1 MQRPLFVDAPR
12 SADGLRAAF
21 SLYYKGISID
31 FSLSGPLR
39 QVLLAY
45 ADFRRR
51 HGLDNGESAT
61 PGRTDLKARE
71 EEEALLGNIA
81 AAVLQRA
88 DEAREMLRD
97 YAVMLPQEQNPET
110 GTEALVS
117 PELRPIAMRGLLD
130 PALRDSTWPRDM
142 AWLVIGGM
150 EHASYANGNRVM
162 VLDVTATATVA
173 GAFGGGVSMSY
184 LVFPRVR
191 VQAANMLSASFLMG
205 GPPVFAAYGLG
216 EALCFHLGGGA
227 KVTGMALI
235 HHNREALGQSFY
247 GVFSPQQRRAAA
259 FTFGKSANGSDYS
272 SKNPHALSLQ
282 PVACAHLRVSIIW
295 ELEQVAG
302 VKEAREFLHRAR
314 LSGGLVTGHGEIVLE
329 DSLEAAFDRVGNGY
343 VVTDRRDMLEDKGKN
358 QAELLVEALGAQPSA
373 GEDNTMA
380 VRNLPRLC
388 GDHVL

>member
-1 MQRPLFVDAPR
+1 
-12 SADGLRAAF
+12 
-21 SLYYKGISID
+21 
-31 FSLSGPLR
+31 
-39 QVLLAY
+39 
-45 ADFRRR
+45 
-51 HGLDNGESAT
+51 
-61 PGRTDLKARE
+61 
-71 EEEALLGNIA
+71 
-81 AAVLQRA
+81 
-88 DEAREMLRD
+88 
-97 YAVMLPQEQNPET
+97 
-110 GTEALVS
+110 
-117 PELRPIAMRGLLD
+117 
-130 PALRDSTWPRDM
+130 
-142 AWLVIGGM
+142 
-150 EHASYANGNRVM
+150 
-162 VLDVTATATVA
+162 
-173 GAFGGGVSMSY
+173 MSY

-295 ELEQVAG
+295 KLEQVAG
-302 VKEAREFLHRAR
+302 VMEAREFLHRAR

-343 VVTDRRDMLEDKGKN
+343 VVTDRRDMLEDKSKN
-358 QAELLVEALGAQPSA
+358 QAELLVEALGAQPAA
-373 GEDNTMA
+373 GEDNKWLSAACLGYAAITPFEHRSGA
-380 VRNLPRLC
+380 RC
-388 GDHVL
+388 GYIHAFAEPLVGMVQYRSLRQWRKEADAEEALWRPVWLDDRRGAFVLRQEQAEPEDM

>member
-1 MQRPLFVDAPR
+1 
-12 SADGLRAAF
+12 
-21 SLYYKGISID
+21 
-31 FSLSGPLR
+31 
-39 QVLLAY
+39 
-45 ADFRRR
+45 
-51 HGLDNGESAT
+51 
-61 PGRTDLKARE
+61 
-71 EEEALLGNIA
+71 
-81 AAVLQRA
+81 
-88 DEAREMLRD
+88 
-97 YAVMLPQEQNPET
+97 
-110 GTEALVS
+110 
-117 PELRPIAMRGLLD
+117 
-130 PALRDSTWPRDM
+130 
-142 AWLVIGGM
+142 
-150 EHASYANGNRVM
+150 
-162 VLDVTATATVA
+162 
-173 GAFGGGVSMSY
+173 MSY

-227 KVTGMALI
+227 KVAGMALI

-373 GEDNTMA
+373 GEDNTWLSA
-380 VRNLPRLC
+380 TCLGYAAITSFEHRGGARC
-388 GDHVL
+388 GYPHAFAEPLVGMVQYRSLRQWRKEADAEEALWRPVWLDDRRGAFVLRQEQTEPEDM

>member
-1 MQRPLFVDAPR
+1 
-12 SADGLRAAF
+12 
-21 SLYYKGISID
+21 
-31 FSLSGPLR
+31 
-39 QVLLAY
+39 
-45 ADFRRR
+45 
-51 HGLDNGESAT
+51 
-61 PGRTDLKARE
+61 
-71 EEEALLGNIA
+71 
-81 AAVLQRA
+81 
-88 DEAREMLRD
+88 
-97 YAVMLPQEQNPET
+97 
-110 GTEALVS
+110 
-117 PELRPIAMRGLLD
+117 
-130 PALRDSTWPRDM
+130 
-142 AWLVIGGM
+142 
-150 EHASYANGNRVM
+150 
-162 VLDVTATATVA
+162 
-173 GAFGGGVSMSY
+173 MSY

-373 GEDNTMA
+373 GEDNTWLSA
-380 VRNLPRLC
+380 TCPGYAAITSFEHRGGARC
-388 GDHVL
+388 GYPHAFAEPLVGMVQYRSLRQWRKEADAEEALWRPVWLDDRRGAFVLRQEQTEPEDM

>member
-1 MQRPLFVDAPR
+1 
-12 SADGLRAAF
+12 
-21 SLYYKGISID
+21 
-31 FSLSGPLR
+31 
-39 QVLLAY
+39 
-45 ADFRRR
+45 
-51 HGLDNGESAT
+51 
-61 PGRTDLKARE
+61 
-71 EEEALLGNIA
+71 
-81 AAVLQRA
+81 
-88 DEAREMLRD
+88 
-97 YAVMLPQEQNPET
+97 
-110 GTEALVS
+110 
-117 PELRPIAMRGLLD
+117 
-130 PALRDSTWPRDM
+130 
-142 AWLVIGGM
+142 
-150 EHASYANGNRVM
+150 
-162 VLDVTATATVA
+162 
-173 GAFGGGVSMSY
+173 MSY

-302 VKEAREFLHRAR
+302 VMEAREFLHRAR

-358 QAELLVEALGAQPSA
+358 QAELLVEALGAQPAA
-373 GEDNTMA
+373 GEVNTWLSA
-380 VRNLPRLC
+380 ACLGYAAITPFEHRSGARC
-388 GDHVL
+388 GYIHAFAEPLVGMVQYRSLRQWRKEADVEEAFWRPVWLGDRRGAFVLRQEQAEPEDM

>member
-1 MQRPLFVDAPR
+1 
-12 SADGLRAAF
+12 
-21 SLYYKGISID
+21 
-31 FSLSGPLR
+31 
-39 QVLLAY
+39 
-45 ADFRRR
+45 
-51 HGLDNGESAT
+51 
-61 PGRTDLKARE
+61 
-71 EEEALLGNIA
+71 
-81 AAVLQRA
+81 
-88 DEAREMLRD
+88 
-97 YAVMLPQEQNPET
+97 
-110 GTEALVS
+110 
-117 PELRPIAMRGLLD
+117 
-130 PALRDSTWPRDM
+130 
-142 AWLVIGGM
+142 
-150 EHASYANGNRVM
+150 
-162 VLDVTATATVA
+162 
-173 GAFGGGVSMSY
+173 MSY

-205 GPPVFAAYGLG
+205 GPPVFAAHGLG
-216 EALCFHLGGGA
+216 EALRFHLGGGA

-314 LSGGLVTGHGEIVLE
+314 LSGGLVTGHGEIVPE

-358 QAELLVEALGAQPSA
+358 QAELLVEAWGAQPSA
-373 GEDNTMA
+373 GEDNTWLSA
-380 VRNLPRLC
+380 TCLGYAAITSFEHRGGARC
-388 GDHVL
+388 GYTHAIAGPLVGMGQYRSLRQWRKEADAEEALWRPVWLDDRRGAFVLRQEQTEPEDM

>member
-1 MQRPLFVDAPR
+1 
-12 SADGLRAAF
+12 
-21 SLYYKGISID
+21 
-31 FSLSGPLR
+31 
-39 QVLLAY
+39 
-45 ADFRRR
+45 
-51 HGLDNGESAT
+51 
-61 PGRTDLKARE
+61 
-71 EEEALLGNIA
+71 
-81 AAVLQRA
+81 
-88 DEAREMLRD
+88 
-97 YAVMLPQEQNPET
+97 
-110 GTEALVS
+110 
-117 PELRPIAMRGLLD
+117 
-130 PALRDSTWPRDM
+130 
-142 AWLVIGGM
+142 
-150 EHASYANGNRVM
+150 
-162 VLDVTATATVA
+162 
-173 GAFGGGVSMSY
+173 MSY

-302 VKEAREFLHRAR
+302 VMEAREFLHRAR

-329 DSLEAAFDRVGNGY
+329 DSLETAFDRVGNGY

-373 GEDNTMA
+373 GEDNTWLSA
-380 VRNLPRLC
+380 TCLGYAAITSFEHRGGARC
-388 GDHVL
+388 GYPHAFAEPLVGMVQYRSLRQWRKEADAEEALWRPVWLDDRRGAFVLRQEQTEPEDM

>member
-1 MQRPLFVDAPR
+1 
-12 SADGLRAAF
+12 
-21 SLYYKGISID
+21 
-31 FSLSGPLR
+31 
-39 QVLLAY
+39 
-45 ADFRRR
+45 
-51 HGLDNGESAT
+51 
-61 PGRTDLKARE
+61 
-71 EEEALLGNIA
+71 
-81 AAVLQRA
+81 
-88 DEAREMLRD
+88 
-97 YAVMLPQEQNPET
+97 
-110 GTEALVS
+110 
-117 PELRPIAMRGLLD
+117 
-130 PALRDSTWPRDM
+130 
-142 AWLVIGGM
+142 
-150 EHASYANGNRVM
+150 
-162 VLDVTATATVA
+162 
-173 GAFGGGVSMSY
+173 MSY

-259 FTFGKSANGSDYS
+259 FTFGKSANGSDYP

-373 GEDNTMA
+373 GEDNTWLSA
-380 VRNLPRLC
+380 TCLGYAAITSFEHRGGARC
-388 GDHVL
+388 GYPHAFAEPLVGMVQYRSLRQWRKEADAEEALWRPVWLDDRRGAFVLRQEQTEPEDM

>member
-1 MQRPLFVDAPR
+1 
-12 SADGLRAAF
+12 
-21 SLYYKGISID
+21 
-31 FSLSGPLR
+31 
-39 QVLLAY
+39 
-45 ADFRRR
+45 
-51 HGLDNGESAT
+51 
-61 PGRTDLKARE
+61 
-71 EEEALLGNIA
+71 
-81 AAVLQRA
+81 
-88 DEAREMLRD
+88 
-97 YAVMLPQEQNPET
+97 
-110 GTEALVS
+110 
-117 PELRPIAMRGLLD
+117 
-130 PALRDSTWPRDM
+130 
-142 AWLVIGGM
+142 
-150 EHASYANGNRVM
+150 
-162 VLDVTATATVA
+162 
-173 GAFGGGVSMSY
+173 MSY

-295 ELEQVAG
+295 KLEQVAG
-302 VKEAREFLHRAR
+302 VMEAREFLHRAR

-358 QAELLVEALGAQPSA
+358 QAELLVEVLGAQPAA
-373 GEDNTMA
+373 GEDNTWLSA
-380 VRNLPRLC
+380 ACLGYAAITPFEHRSGARC
-388 GDHVL
+388 GYIHAFAEPLVGMVQYRSLRQWRKEADAEEALWRPVWLDDRRCAFVLRQEQAEPEDM

>member
-1 MQRPLFVDAPR
+1 
-12 SADGLRAAF
+12 
-21 SLYYKGISID
+21 
-31 FSLSGPLR
+31 
-39 QVLLAY
+39 
-45 ADFRRR
+45 
-51 HGLDNGESAT
+51 
-61 PGRTDLKARE
+61 
-71 EEEALLGNIA
+71 
-81 AAVLQRA
+81 
-88 DEAREMLRD
+88 
-97 YAVMLPQEQNPET
+97 
-110 GTEALVS
+110 
-117 PELRPIAMRGLLD
+117 
-130 PALRDSTWPRDM
+130 
-142 AWLVIGGM
+142 
-150 EHASYANGNRVM
+150 
-162 VLDVTATATVA
+162 
-173 GAFGGGVSMSY
+173 MSY

-191 VQAANMLSASFLMG
+191 VQAANMLAASFLMG

-282 PVACAHLRVSIIW
+282 PVACVHLRVSIIW

-302 VKEAREFLHRAR
+302 VMEAREFLHRAR

-329 DSLEAAFDRVGNGY
+329 DSLETAFDRVGNGY

-373 GEDNTMA
+373 GEDNTCPQPASATRRSRLSSTAAERVADIHMPLPSLWSA
-380 VRNLPRLC
+380 WCNTVPCASGGRKRMRKRLSGVPCGWMIGGAHSCCGKNKRNLRICKEILSWQRK
-388 GDHVL
+388 

>member
-1 MQRPLFVDAPR
+1 
-12 SADGLRAAF
+12 
-21 SLYYKGISID
+21 
-31 FSLSGPLR
+31 
-39 QVLLAY
+39 
-45 ADFRRR
+45 
-51 HGLDNGESAT
+51 
-61 PGRTDLKARE
+61 
-71 EEEALLGNIA
+71 
-81 AAVLQRA
+81 
-88 DEAREMLRD
+88 
-97 YAVMLPQEQNPET
+97 
-110 GTEALVS
+110 
-117 PELRPIAMRGLLD
+117 
-130 PALRDSTWPRDM
+130 
-142 AWLVIGGM
+142 
-150 EHASYANGNRVM
+150 
-162 VLDVTATATVA
+162 
-173 GAFGGGVSMSY
+173 MSY

-272 SKNPHALSLQ
+272 SKNLHALSLQ

-302 VKEAREFLHRAR
+302 VMEAREFLHRAR

-343 VVTDRRDMLEDKGKN
+343 VVTDRRDMLEDKSKN
-358 QAELLVEALGAQPSA
+358 QAELLVEALGAQPAA
-373 GEDNTMA
+373 GEDNTWLSA
-380 VRNLPRLC
+380 ACLGYAAITPFEHRSGARC
-388 GDHVL
+388 GYIHAFAEPLVGMVQYRSLRQWRKEADAEEALWRPVWLDDRRGAFVLRQEQAEPEDM

>member
-1 MQRPLFVDAPR
+1 
-12 SADGLRAAF
+12 
-21 SLYYKGISID
+21 
-31 FSLSGPLR
+31 
-39 QVLLAY
+39 
-45 ADFRRR
+45 
-51 HGLDNGESAT
+51 
-61 PGRTDLKARE
+61 
-71 EEEALLGNIA
+71 
-81 AAVLQRA
+81 
-88 DEAREMLRD
+88 
-97 YAVMLPQEQNPET
+97 
-110 GTEALVS
+110 
-117 PELRPIAMRGLLD
+117 
-130 PALRDSTWPRDM
+130 
-142 AWLVIGGM
+142 
-150 EHASYANGNRVM
+150 
-162 VLDVTATATVA
+162 
-173 GAFGGGVSMSY
+173 MSY

-191 VQAANMLSASFLMG
+191 VQAANMLAASFLMG

-295 ELEQVAG
+295 ELEQEAG
-302 VKEAREFLHRAR
+302 VKEAREFLLRAR

-373 GEDNTMA
+373 GEDNTWLSA
-380 VRNLPRLC
+380 TCLGYAAITSFEHRGGARC
-388 GDHVL
+388 GYPHAFAEPLVGMVQYRSLRQWRKEADTEEALWRPVWLDDRRGAFVLRQEQTEPEDM

>member
-1 MQRPLFVDAPR
+1 
-12 SADGLRAAF
+12 
-21 SLYYKGISID
+21 
-31 FSLSGPLR
+31 
-39 QVLLAY
+39 
-45 ADFRRR
+45 
-51 HGLDNGESAT
+51 
-61 PGRTDLKARE
+61 
-71 EEEALLGNIA
+71 
-81 AAVLQRA
+81 
-88 DEAREMLRD
+88 
-97 YAVMLPQEQNPET
+97 
-110 GTEALVS
+110 
-117 PELRPIAMRGLLD
+117 
-130 PALRDSTWPRDM
+130 
-142 AWLVIGGM
+142 
-150 EHASYANGNRVM
+150 
-162 VLDVTATATVA
+162 
-173 GAFGGGVSMSY
+173 MSY

-259 FTFGKSANGSDYS
+259 FTFGKAANGSDDS

-373 GEDNTMA
+373 GEDNTWLSA
-380 VRNLPRLC
+380 TCLGYAAITSFEHRGGARC
-388 GDHVL
+388 GYPHAFAEPLVGMVQYRSLRQWRKEADTEEALWRPVWLDDRRGAFVLRQEQTEPEDM

>member
-1 MQRPLFVDAPR
+1 
-12 SADGLRAAF
+12 
-21 SLYYKGISID
+21 
-31 FSLSGPLR
+31 
-39 QVLLAY
+39 
-45 ADFRRR
+45 
-51 HGLDNGESAT
+51 
-61 PGRTDLKARE
+61 
-71 EEEALLGNIA
+71 
-81 AAVLQRA
+81 
-88 DEAREMLRD
+88 
-97 YAVMLPQEQNPET
+97 
-110 GTEALVS
+110 
-117 PELRPIAMRGLLD
+117 
-130 PALRDSTWPRDM
+130 
-142 AWLVIGGM
+142 
-150 EHASYANGNRVM
+150 
-162 VLDVTATATVA
+162 
-173 GAFGGGVSMSY
+173 MSY

-302 VKEAREFLHRAR
+302 VMEAREFLHRAR

-373 GEDNTMA
+373 GEDNTWLSA
-380 VRNLPRLC
+380 TCLGYAAITSFEHRGGARC
-388 GDHVL
+388 GYPHAFAEPLVGMVQYRSLRQWRKEADAEEALWRPVWLDDRRGAFVLRQEQTEPEDM

>member
-1 MQRPLFVDAPR
+1 
-12 SADGLRAAF
+12 
-21 SLYYKGISID
+21 
-31 FSLSGPLR
+31 
-39 QVLLAY
+39 
-45 ADFRRR
+45 
-51 HGLDNGESAT
+51 
-61 PGRTDLKARE
+61 
-71 EEEALLGNIA
+71 
-81 AAVLQRA
+81 
-88 DEAREMLRD
+88 
-97 YAVMLPQEQNPET
+97 
-110 GTEALVS
+110 
-117 PELRPIAMRGLLD
+117 
-130 PALRDSTWPRDM
+130 
-142 AWLVIGGM
+142 
-150 EHASYANGNRVM
+150 
-162 VLDVTATATVA
+162 
-173 GAFGGGVSMSY
+173 MSY

-191 VQAANMLSASFLMG
+191 VQAANMLAASFLMG

-235 HHNREALGQSFY
+235 NREALGQSFY

-373 GEDNTMA
+373 GEDNTWLSA
-380 VRNLPRLC
+380 TCLGYAAITSFEHRGGARC
-388 GDHVL
+388 GYPHAFAEPLVGMVQYRSLRQWRKEADTEEALWRPVWLDDRRGAFVLRQEQTEPEDM

>member
-1 MQRPLFVDAPR
+1 
-12 SADGLRAAF
+12 
-21 SLYYKGISID
+21 
-31 FSLSGPLR
+31 
-39 QVLLAY
+39 
-45 ADFRRR
+45 
-51 HGLDNGESAT
+51 
-61 PGRTDLKARE
+61 
-71 EEEALLGNIA
+71 
-81 AAVLQRA
+81 
-88 DEAREMLRD
+88 
-97 YAVMLPQEQNPET
+97 
-110 GTEALVS
+110 
-117 PELRPIAMRGLLD
+117 
-130 PALRDSTWPRDM
+130 
-142 AWLVIGGM
+142 
-150 EHASYANGNRVM
+150 
-162 VLDVTATATVA
+162 
-173 GAFGGGVSMSY
+173 MSY

-302 VKEAREFLHRAR
+302 VMEAREFLHRAR

-329 DSLEAAFDRVGNGY
+329 ESLEAAFDRVGNGY

-373 GEDNTMA
+373 GEDNTWLSA
-380 VRNLPRLC
+380 TCLGYAAITSFEHRGGARC
-388 GDHVL
+388 GYPHAFAEPLVGMVQYRSLRQWRKEADAEEALWRPVWLDDRRGAFVLRQEQTEPEDM

>member
-1 MQRPLFVDAPR
+1 
-12 SADGLRAAF
+12 
-21 SLYYKGISID
+21 
-31 FSLSGPLR
+31 
-39 QVLLAY
+39 
-45 ADFRRR
+45 
-51 HGLDNGESAT
+51 
-61 PGRTDLKARE
+61 
-71 EEEALLGNIA
+71 
-81 AAVLQRA
+81 
-88 DEAREMLRD
+88 
-97 YAVMLPQEQNPET
+97 
-110 GTEALVS
+110 
-117 PELRPIAMRGLLD
+117 
-130 PALRDSTWPRDM
+130 
-142 AWLVIGGM
+142 
-150 EHASYANGNRVM
+150 
-162 VLDVTATATVA
+162 
-173 GAFGGGVSMSY
+173 MSY

-373 GEDNTMA
+373 GEDNTWLSATCLGYAAITSFEHRGGARCGYTHAFAEPLVGMVQYRSLRQWRKEA
-380 VRNLPRLC
+380 DAEKAFWRPVWARLQA
-388 GDHVL
+388 GI

>member
-1 MQRPLFVDAPR
+1 
-12 SADGLRAAF
+12 
-21 SLYYKGISID
+21 
-31 FSLSGPLR
+31 
-39 QVLLAY
+39 
-45 ADFRRR
+45 
-51 HGLDNGESAT
+51 
-61 PGRTDLKARE
+61 
-71 EEEALLGNIA
+71 
-81 AAVLQRA
+81 
-88 DEAREMLRD
+88 
-97 YAVMLPQEQNPET
+97 
-110 GTEALVS
+110 
-117 PELRPIAMRGLLD
+117 
-130 PALRDSTWPRDM
+130 
-142 AWLVIGGM
+142 
-150 EHASYANGNRVM
+150 
-162 VLDVTATATVA
+162 
-173 GAFGGGVSMSY
+173 MSY

-259 FTFGKSANGSDYS
+259 FSFGKSAIGSDYS

-302 VKEAREFLHRAR
+302 VVEAREFLHRAR

-373 GEDNTMA
+373 GEDNTWLSA
-380 VRNLPRLC
+380 TCLGYAAITSFEHRGGARC
-388 GDHVL
+388 GYPHAFAEPLVGMVQYRSLRQWRKEADAEEALWRPVWLDDRRGAFVLRQEQTEPEDM

>member
-1 MQRPLFVDAPR
+1 
-12 SADGLRAAF
+12 
-21 SLYYKGISID
+21 
-31 FSLSGPLR
+31 
-39 QVLLAY
+39 
-45 ADFRRR
+45 
-51 HGLDNGESAT
+51 
-61 PGRTDLKARE
+61 
-71 EEEALLGNIA
+71 
-81 AAVLQRA
+81 
-88 DEAREMLRD
+88 
-97 YAVMLPQEQNPET
+97 
-110 GTEALVS
+110 
-117 PELRPIAMRGLLD
+117 
-130 PALRDSTWPRDM
+130 
-142 AWLVIGGM
+142 
-150 EHASYANGNRVM
+150 
-162 VLDVTATATVA
+162 
-173 GAFGGGVSMSY
+173 MSY

-216 EALCFHLGGGA
+216 EALCFHLVGGA

-373 GEDNTMA
+373 GEDNTWLSA
-380 VRNLPRLC
+380 TCLGYAAITSFEHRGGARC
-388 GDHVL
+388 GYPHAFAEPLVGMVQYRSLRQWRKEADAEEALWRPVWLDDRRGAFVLRQEQTEPEDM

>member
-1 MQRPLFVDAPR
+1 
-12 SADGLRAAF
+12 
-21 SLYYKGISID
+21 
-31 FSLSGPLR
+31 
-39 QVLLAY
+39 
-45 ADFRRR
+45 
-51 HGLDNGESAT
+51 
-61 PGRTDLKARE
+61 
-71 EEEALLGNIA
+71 
-81 AAVLQRA
+81 
-88 DEAREMLRD
+88 
-97 YAVMLPQEQNPET
+97 
-110 GTEALVS
+110 
-117 PELRPIAMRGLLD
+117 
-130 PALRDSTWPRDM
+130 
-142 AWLVIGGM
+142 
-150 EHASYANGNRVM
+150 
-162 VLDVTATATVA
+162 
-173 GAFGGGVSMSY
+173 MSY

-235 HHNREALGQSFY
+235 HHNREALGQSFN

-373 GEDNTMA
+373 GEDNTWLSA
-380 VRNLPRLC
+380 TCLGYAAITSFEHRGGARC
-388 GDHVL
+388 GYPHAFAEPLVGMVQYRSLRQWRKEADAEEALWRPVWLDDRRGAFVLRQEQAEPEDM

>member
-1 MQRPLFVDAPR
+1 
-12 SADGLRAAF
+12 
-21 SLYYKGISID
+21 
-31 FSLSGPLR
+31 
-39 QVLLAY
+39 
-45 ADFRRR
+45 
-51 HGLDNGESAT
+51 
-61 PGRTDLKARE
+61 
-71 EEEALLGNIA
+71 
-81 AAVLQRA
+81 
-88 DEAREMLRD
+88 
-97 YAVMLPQEQNPET
+97 
-110 GTEALVS
+110 
-117 PELRPIAMRGLLD
+117 
-130 PALRDSTWPRDM
+130 
-142 AWLVIGGM
+142 
-150 EHASYANGNRVM
+150 
-162 VLDVTATATVA
+162 
-173 GAFGGGVSMSY
+173 MSY

-302 VKEAREFLHRAR
+302 VVEAREFLHRAR

-329 DSLEAAFDRVGNGY
+329 DSLKAAFDRVGNGY
-343 VVTDRRDMLEDKGKN
+343 VVTDRRDMLEDKSKN

-373 GEDNTMA
+373 GEDNTWLSA
-380 VRNLPRLC
+380 TCLGYAAITPFEHRGGVRC
-388 GDHVL
+388 GYKHAFAEPLVGMVQYRSLRQWRKEADAEEALWRPVWLDDRRGAFVLRQEQAEPGDM

>member
-1 MQRPLFVDAPR
+1 
-12 SADGLRAAF
+12 
-21 SLYYKGISID
+21 
-31 FSLSGPLR
+31 
-39 QVLLAY
+39 
-45 ADFRRR
+45 
-51 HGLDNGESAT
+51 
-61 PGRTDLKARE
+61 
-71 EEEALLGNIA
+71 
-81 AAVLQRA
+81 
-88 DEAREMLRD
+88 
-97 YAVMLPQEQNPET
+97 
-110 GTEALVS
+110 
-117 PELRPIAMRGLLD
+117 
-130 PALRDSTWPRDM
+130 
-142 AWLVIGGM
+142 
-150 EHASYANGNRVM
+150 
-162 VLDVTATATVA
+162 
-173 GAFGGGVSMSY
+173 MSY

-259 FTFGKSANGSDYS
+259 FTFAKSANGSDYS
-272 SKNPHALSLQ
+272 AKNTHALSLQ
-282 PVACAHLRVSIIW
+282 PVACAHMRVSIIW

-302 VKEAREFLHRAR
+302 VVEAREFLHRAR

-373 GEDNTMA
+373 GEDNTWLSA
-380 VRNLPRLC
+380 TCLGYAAITSFEHRGGARC
-388 GDHVL
+388 GYPHAFAEPLVGMVQYRSLRQWRKEADAEEALWRPVWLDDRRGAFVLRQEQTEPEDM